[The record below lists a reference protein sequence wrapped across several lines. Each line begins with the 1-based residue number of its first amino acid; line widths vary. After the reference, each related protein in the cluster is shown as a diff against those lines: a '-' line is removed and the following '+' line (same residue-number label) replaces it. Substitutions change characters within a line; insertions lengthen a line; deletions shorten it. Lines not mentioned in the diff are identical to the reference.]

1 VRWFRRGETLN
12 ERMLR
17 EAGLERAEEEAVRD
31 AQPAPLDPLREFR
44 QTFDRAGGLAAV
56 AGLPARPREWDTFLT
71 VEAPDVEGDEVE
83 FVTLP
88 DGSLLVETEEGDAAL
103 DPLAAAVEQRLQPP
117 YRARATR
124 QTDALWAVSA
134 SRIEVARFDADGDRI
149 ELTQTSDGKSLRVD
163 EMPSFGSI
171 PALEELGEAVGPAYA
186 AHAER
191 LDADLW
197 EVKVAAL

>member
-1 VRWFRRGETLN
+1 VRWFRRGESLN
-12 ERMLR
+12 DRLLR
-17 EAGLERAEEEAVRD
+17 EAGLERAGGEGSGETR
-31 AQPAPLDPLREFR
+31 PGPLDPLRDFR
-44 QTFDRAGGLAAV
+44 QTFDRAGGLIGA
-56 AGLPARPREWDTFLT
+56 AGLPARAREWDVFVT
-71 VEAPDVEGDEVE
+71 VEAPDVQGDQVE

-88 DGSLLVETEEGDAAL
+88 DGSLLVETEEGDASL

-117 YRARATR
+117 YRARAAR
-124 QTDALWAVSA
+124 QTDSLWAVSA
-134 SRIEVARFDADGDRI
+134 RRIEVARFEADGDRI
-149 ELTQTSDGKSLRVD
+149 ELTQTLDGKSLRVD

-171 PALEELGEAVGPAYA
+171 PALEALGQAVGPAYA

>member
-1 VRWFRRGETLN
+1 VKWFRRGETLN
-12 ERMLR
+12 ERLLR
-17 EAGLERAEEEAVRD
+17 EAGLERPDDEPAGKTR
-31 AQPAPLDPLREFR
+31 PAPLDPLLQFR
-44 QTFDRAGGLAAV
+44 QTFDHAGGLVAA
-56 AGLPARPREWDTFLT
+56 AGLPARPREWDTFVT
-71 VEAPDVEGDEVE
+71 AEAPELQGNEVE

-124 QTDALWAVSA
+124 QTHSLWAVSA

-149 ELTQTSDGKSLRVD
+149 ELTQTADGKSLRVD
-163 EMPSFGSI
+163 DMPSFGTI
-171 PALEELGEAVGPAYA
+171 PALERLAEAAGPAYA

-197 EVKVAAL
+197 EVKIAAL